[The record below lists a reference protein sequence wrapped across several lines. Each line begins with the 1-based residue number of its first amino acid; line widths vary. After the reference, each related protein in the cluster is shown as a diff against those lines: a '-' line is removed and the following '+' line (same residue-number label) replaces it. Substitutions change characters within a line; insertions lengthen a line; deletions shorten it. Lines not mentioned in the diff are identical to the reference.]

1 MLAVLLVAGLLGA
14 CDGPRPPAAGG
25 PPPASAATAP
35 PPAASPAASA
45 VLIAAGDIASC
56 ASTGDEATAQLVARA
71 LASAGMQTAIPVTV
85 ATLGDTVYERGSAE
99 QFAACYDPVWGRFKD
114 RTRPA
119 AGDRDYL
126 TPGAAAYFAYFGA
139 AAGVIG
145 QGYYSYELGT
155 WHVVVLNSI
164 CWQVNGCGPGSPQA
178 QWLAADLRAHPALC
192 TLAYWH
198 TPRFS
203 SGQHANFAQAQSFWD
218 LLYAAGAEVVL
229 NAHDHHYERF
239 AAQDP
244 QGQADPKRGLREF
257 IAGTGGR
264 AHYRLPGAPQPNSEV
279 RNADTYGVL
288 KLTLRPGRYDWAFLP
303 VAGQT
308 FTDSGSAACHA

>member
-1 MLAVLLVAGLLGA
+1 
-14 CDGPRPPAAGG
+14 
-25 PPPASAATAP
+25 
-35 PPAASPAASA
+35 

-56 ASTGDEATAQLVARA
+56 ASSGDEATAQLVAA
-71 LASAGMQTAIPVTV
+71 SLAGPVPVTV

-99 QFAACYDPVWGRFKD
+99 QFAACYDPVWGQFKD

-126 TPGAAAYFAYFGA
+126 TAGAAAYFDYFGA

-145 QGYYSYELGT
+145 QGYYSYELGA

-164 CWQVNGCGPGSPQA
+164 CWQVMGCGPGSPQA
-178 QWLAADLRAHPALC
+178 EWLAADLRAHPALC

-198 TPRFS
+198 TPRYS
-203 SGQHANFAQAQSFWD
+203 SGVHANFAQAQTFWD

-239 AAQDP
+239 APQNP
-244 QGQADPKRGLREF
+244 QGQVDPQRGLREF

-264 AHYRLPGAPQPNSEV
+264 AHYPLPGAPQPNSEV

-288 KLTLRPGRYDWAFLP
+288 KLTLHVGSYDWAFLP

-308 FTDSGSAACHA
+308 FTDSGSGTCHA